1 MEKQT
6 TRKKRSIHE
15 TITPVMVE
23 DTTPN
28 EEDTFTKLSKTL
40 AEIRTTKGVTGFIL
54 RNTTTATIDIEE
66 PAKLIQYAIL
76 SSQTIESSQEITE
89 QLELGEA
96 ATIIIEG
103 KDAKLLCINKD
114 EIKIAIFMEPKTDHN
129 DIQKRI
135 SI

>member
-15 TITPVMVE
+15 TITPVIVE

-28 EEDTFTKLSKTL
+28 EDAFAKLAKAL
-40 AEIRTTKGVTGFIL
+40 AEIRKTKGVTGFIL

-66 PAKLIQYAIL
+66 PTKLIQYAIL
-76 SSQTIESSQEITE
+76 SSQTVESSQEITE
-89 QLELGEA
+89 QFELGEA

-103 KDAKLLCINKD
+103 KDTKLLCINKD

>member
-15 TITPVMVE
+15 TITPVIVE

-40 AEIRTTKGVTGFIL
+40 AEIRKTKGVTGFIL

-66 PAKLIQYAIL
+66 PAKLVQYAIL
-76 SSQTIESSQEITE
+76 SSQTVESSQEITE
-89 QLELGEA
+89 QFELGEA

-103 KDAKLLCINKD
+103 KDTKLLCINKD